1 MKYVVFFNHDNNKEN
16 KNKHLFY
23 IFSNWMLNFGLVFET
38 VLAAIISYTP
48 YLDTAL
54 NTYPLK

>member
-1 MKYVVFFNHDNNKEN
+1 
-16 KNKHLFY
+16 
-23 IFSNWMLNFGLVFET
+23 MLNFGLVFET

>member
-1 MKYVVFFNHDNNKEN
+1 
-16 KNKHLFY
+16 
-23 IFSNWMLNFGLVFET
+23 MLNFGLVFET

-54 NTYPLK
+54 NTYPLKYNSNEILFLDNF